1 MPQRVA
7 DILRTWVIPAV
18 LLVASAAAAIS
29 LGPVEVPL
37 SSVVDI
43 VLHRGGSTGQHAAV
57 VWDVRAPR
65 VVVGALVG
73 GGLSAVGVV
82 MQAVFRNPLAD
93 PGITGVSSG
102 GAVGAVAVLVT
113 GTSVL
118 GSATLPIGAFLGA
131 AITVVI
137 LLGISASG
145 RDAFPLTLVLVGIA
159 LGAFCSAI
167 VSVLVANAPEDSTVR
182 SVVFWING
190 DLTARVWADVAL
202 CAGPILVG
210 IAYVL
215 LRRRVLDALLLGEST
230 ATSIGVDVRRERV
243 LFLLFGA
250 LITGAAVA
258 VSGVIAFVGL
268 VVPHALRLIVGT
280 RHDLLLPASI
290 FCGAAF
296 LVLADLGARTVFHPV
311 VLQTGTLAALVGAP
325 VFGYLIL
332 RKGTRPA

>member
-7 DILRTWVIPAV
+7 DIARTWIVPAA
-18 LLVASAAAAIS
+18 LLVVAAAAAMS
-29 LGPVEVPL
+29 LGPVQVPL
-37 SSVVDI
+37 SSVFDI
-43 VLHRGGSTGQHAAV
+43 VVHRGESTDPYTAV

-65 VVVGALVG
+65 VAVGALVG
-73 GGLSAVGVV
+73 AGLSAVGVV

-113 GTSVL
+113 GTGVL
-118 GSATLPIGAFLGA
+118 GSATLPVGAFLGA
-131 AITVVI
+131 AVTVVI

-145 RDAFPLTLVLVGIA
+145 RDSFPLTLVLVGIA

-190 DLTARVWADVAL
+190 DLTARVWDDVAL
-202 CAGPILVG
+202 CAVPILVG
-210 IAYVL
+210 IVYVL
-215 LRRRVLDALLLGEST
+215 LRRRVLDALLLGEPT
-230 ATSIGVDVRRERV
+230 AKSIGVDVRREQV
-243 LFLLFGA
+243 LFLLVGA
-250 LITGAAVA
+250 LVTGAAVA

-332 RKGTRPA
+332 RKGARSA